1 MKKILLLCSV
11 LAAST
16 ALAEPETY
24 SMKLKLKD
32 GRTASYVVNNI
43 EKMTF
48 RGTSVED
55 LLDLMTVEEKVSLC
69 SGDFTHFK
77 GVPRLEIPEVGYSD
91 GPRGPN
97 AVSGTTAFPSGIL
110 LGATWSPE
118 IVEMAGAVMGE
129 ETRALKKGIL
139 LGPACNILRDPCG
152 GRFFEYYTED
162 PCLNS
167 AITVAHVKGIQSQ
180 GVAACL
186 KHYACNNREK
196 NRNDYMSFVNER
208 TLHEIYLPA
217 FKAAVQQG
225 NVQTIMTSAN
235 GINNEFVSDSRKMLT
250 DILKNR
256 WGFRGFVMTDWLQTR
271 STEKAALAGLD
282 VSMPGGDACGFG
294 TPLLEA
300 VRSGRVPMEVIDDK
314 VRRILRVYDFIGAL
328 DNKDISA
335 GASLSTSDHHLT
347 ARKTA
352 EQGIVL
358 LKNANNALPL
368 DEKTAGNVLVI
379 GPNADKRFCLA
390 GMGGSSAIEA
400 PYEITVLKGIENLL
414 GKDKVTYIS
423 SDELGGYRPVT
434 AEMSPGGVGFTAQ
447 YFARGNDAAV
457 ATRTEKSIDFM
468 WEMKSPVPEM
478 KADEFREARFEIKL
492 VPPVSGKYSFRFTA
506 GGGLAYVY
514 NDEWGG
520 APVGVAGKSDEPVT
534 ADFDLVKGE
543 TVRLCVIYVRT
554 SGDAALRVEWQSP
567 ETSLADEQW
576 RKIDDAA
583 RAADAVVFV
592 GGIDHSLDT
601 EGRDRLSLSFSDLQ
615 TKLIKRLAALNR
627 RTNVVLINGSPLE
640 IGEWLPDVAS
650 VIEAWYPGME
660 GGSAVADI
668 LFGRVNPSGRLP
680 FTWPRLLADSPSRK
694 LGSED
699 DLKVIYNEN
708 LNVGYRYFDT
718 AETEPLFTFGY
729 GLSYTDFAYS
739 GLSVNAEGSKATGKV
754 SVTNSGAR
762 DGYETV
768 QIYVR
773 PLAPSVK
780 RPSHELK
787 WFRKVP
793 VKSGQTVEVGFEL
806 TPDAFSYYDV
816 NISDWKVDPGKYV
829 IEVCRDSR
837 TPVLTREIEISDK

>member
-1 MKKILLLCSV
+1 MKKFLLSCFV
-11 LAAST
+11 LVAAS
-16 ALAEPETY
+16 AFAESDIY
-24 SMKLKLKD
+24 SMTVKLKD
-32 GRTASYVVNNI
+32 GRTASYLVDNI
-43 EKMTF
+43 RRMDL
-48 RGTSVED
+48 GTITVEG
-55 LLDLMTVEEKVSLC
+55 LLEQMTVEEKVSLC
-69 SGDFTHFK
+69 SGNFTTFK
-77 GVPRLEIPEVGYSD
+77 GIPRLDIPEVGYTD
-91 GPRGPN
+91 GSRGPN
-97 AVSGTTAFPSGIL
+97 AVTGTTCFPSGIL
-110 LGATWSPE
+110 MGATWSPE
-118 IVEMAGAVMGE
+118 TVERAGQVMGE
-129 ETRALKKGIL
+129 ETRALKRGIL
-139 LGPACNILRDPCG
+139 LGPGCNILRDPCG

-162 PCLNS
+162 PHLNS
-167 AITVAHVKGIQSQ
+167 AITVAQVKGIQSQ

-235 GINNEFVSDSRKMLT
+235 GINNDFVSDSRKMLT
-250 DILKNR
+250 DILKNK
-256 WGFRGFVMTDWLQTR
+256 WGFQGFVMTDWLQTR
-271 STEKAALAGLD
+271 STQKAALAGLD

-300 VRSGRVPMEVIDDK
+300 VRSGEVPMEVIDDK
-314 VRRILRVYDFIGAL
+314 VRRILRVYGFVGAL
-328 DNKDISA
+328 ENKDNSV
-335 GASLSTSDHHLT
+335 GAALSTPEHHLI
-347 ARKTA
+347 ARETA

-358 LKNANNALPL
+358 LKNDNNALPL
-368 DEKTAGNVLVI
+368 DEKTINNLLVI

-390 GMGGSSAIEA
+390 GMGGSSAVEPA
-400 PYEITVLKGIENLL
+400 YEVTVLKGIENLI

-423 SDELGGYRPVT
+423 SDELGGYRAVT
-434 AEMSPGGVGFTAQ
+434 ADMSPGGAGFTAQ
-447 YFARGNDAAV
+447 YYARGKDNPV

-492 VPPVSGKYSFRFTA
+492 VPPVSGKYSFRFTS

-514 NDEWGG
+514 NDDWAG
-520 APVGVAGKSDEPVT
+520 APVAVAGKTDEPLT
-534 ADFDLVKGE
+534 ADFDLIAGE

-576 RKIDDAA
+576 QRIDNAA
-583 RAADAVVFV
+583 RTADAVIFV

-615 TKLIKRLAALNR
+615 TKLIKRLAAINK
-627 RTNVVLINGSPLE
+627 RTGVVLINGSPLE
-640 IGEWLPDVAS
+640 IGEWLPDVAA
-650 VIEAWYPGME
+650 VVEAWYPGME
-660 GGSAVADI
+660 GGTAVANI

-680 FTWPRLLADSPSRK
+680 FTWPRLLADSPNRK
-694 LGSED
+694 LGND
-699 DLKVIYNEN
+699 GDLKVIYNEN
-708 LNVGYRYFDT
+708 LNIGYRYFDT
-718 AETEPLFTFGY
+718 ADTEPLFTFGH
-729 GLSYTDFAYS
+729 GLSYTDFTYANLAVESS
-739 GLSVNAEGSKATGKV
+739 GSAAKGMVK
-754 SVTNSGAR
+754 VTNSGAR

-773 PLAPSVK
+773 PVKPSVK

-787 WFRKVP
+787 WFRKILL
-793 VKSGQTVEVGFEL
+793 KSGQTVDVDFEL
-806 TPDAFSYYDV
+806 NADAFSYYDT
-816 NISDWKVDPGKYV
+816 NIADWKVDPGRYV

-837 TPVLTREIEISDK
+837 TPVLTREIEITE